1 MSMVKAIDKGQ
12 VEGNG
17 AAHPRDWRKSMS
29 DNVALALLVY
39 TALQI
44 FITVHAMA
52 KGMNSI
58 TPYVLLVMLVAGII
72 PFCRKYEH
80 RWTRLSDEQAVNP
93 ALAEAFR
100 RDQIALWL
108 LAITTPL
115 ALTGFFM
122 LIFS

>member
-1 MSMVKAIDKGQ
+1 MVKAIDKDHSVQ
-12 VEGNG
+12 ENG
-17 AAHPRDWRKSMS
+17 GSRPRDWRKSMS
-29 DNVALALLVY
+29 DNVALALLAY

-44 FITVHAMA
+44 FVTVHAMQ

-58 TPYVLLVMLVAGII
+58 APYVLLVLLVAGII

-80 RWTRLSDEQAVNP
+80 RWTTLSDEQAVDP
-93 ALAEAFR
+93 ELAGAFR

-108 LAITTPL
+108 LAISAPL
-115 ALTGFFM
+115 ILTAFFM